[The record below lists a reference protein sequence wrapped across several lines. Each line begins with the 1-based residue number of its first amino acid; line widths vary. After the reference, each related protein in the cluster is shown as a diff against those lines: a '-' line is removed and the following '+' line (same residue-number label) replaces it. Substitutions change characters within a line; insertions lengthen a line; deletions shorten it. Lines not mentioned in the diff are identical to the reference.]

1 MPIKPSLLKNVEN
14 ILGQNKIEKYIE
26 EVKDSLYIE
35 DLSGRISILG
45 NYQEFKI
52 EEFISGI
59 PIAIKGKLNQQG
71 IFLFDEFI
79 HYNNI
84 VGYNEENSERENNN
98 LEAIKEEEKEERID
112 FQNIDTDDKSEERKE
127 NDNSENIFQRQKN
140 IPNYENKNLILFIS
154 NLNLGKLSEYAK
166 GIKPSIRTLLIDFI
180 QNQNN
185 ISNIL
190 YQYSNRI
197 SRIILVG
204 NSLNTFET
212 EIEKENILNSLNSK
226 SSISNIYKNISDNY
240 LLFNN
245 FLNIISNYIYIDV
258 MPSLNSYDDLK
269 YPQAPLNELLFTENI
284 PNINLSSL
292 NLVSNP
298 YFFNIFIPSLNKMKY
313 FIGTSGENINI
324 IKQYSYYENNIDIMK
339 KQIEWGHLCPVNP
352 SYLTLFSLDNIN
364 DPLIINKIPDV
375 YFTSGNKKL
384 NYEKF
389 YIYNKEVILLS
400 LPDFEKTSKCVL
412 FNYEDNSVI
421 EIDFSF
427 EF

>member
-1 MPIKPSLLKNVEN
+1 MPIKPSILKNVEN
-14 ILGQNKIEKYIE
+14 ILGQNKIEKQIE
-26 EVKDSLYIE
+26 EIKDSLYIE

-45 NYQEFKI
+45 NYQDFKI

-71 IFLFDEFI
+71 IFLFDDFLY
-79 HYNNI
+79 YNNI
-84 VGYNEENSERENNN
+84 AGIDGENCERENKN
-98 LEAIKEEEKEERID
+98 LEAIKEEKMEKID
-112 FQNIDTDDKSEERKE
+112 FQNFDTEDKSEERKE
-127 NDNSENIFQRQKN
+127 NDNSVNIFPRQKN
-140 IPNYENKNLILFIS
+140 IPNNENKNLILFLS
-154 NLNLGKLSEYAK
+154 NLNLGKLSEYTN

-185 ISNIL
+185 MNNIL
-190 YQYSNRI
+190 YQLSNRI

-204 NSLNTFET
+204 NSLNTFEPD
-212 EIEKENILNSLNSK
+212 IEKENIFNSLNSK
-226 SSISNIYKNISDNY
+226 SSIANIYKNILENY

-258 MPSLNSYDDLK
+258 MPSMNSYDDLK
-269 YPQAPLNELLFTENI
+269 YPQAPLSELLFTENI

-324 IKQYSYYENNIDIMK
+324 IKQYSCHENNLDIMK
-339 KQIEWGHLCPVNP
+339 KQIEWGHLCPINP
-352 SYLTLFSLDNIN
+352 SHLTLFSLDNKN
-364 DPLIINKIPDV
+364 DPLIINKVPDV

-384 NYEKF
+384 NYEKT
-389 YIYNKEVILLS
+389 YIYNKEVVLLS

-412 FNYEDNSVI
+412 FNYEDNSVM

>member
-1 MPIKPSLLKNVEN
+1 M
-14 ILGQNKIEKYIE
+14 GQNKIEKHIE
-26 EVKDSLYIE
+26 EIKDSLYIE

-45 NYQEFKI
+45 NYQDFKV

-71 IFLFDEFI
+71 IFLFDEFTY
-79 HYNNI
+79 YNNI
-84 VGYNEENSERENNN
+84 IVNNLENPERENNFLDVIN
-98 LEAIKEEEKEERID
+98 EEKGERID
-112 FQNIDTDDKSEERKE
+112 FQNFDTDDKSEERKE
-127 NDNSENIFQRQKN
+127 NDNSVNIFPRQKN
-140 IPNYENKNLILFIS
+140 IPNNENKNLILFLS
-154 NLNLGKLSEYAK
+154 NLNLGKLSEYTN

-185 ISNIL
+185 MNNIL
-190 YQYSNRI
+190 YQLSNRI

-212 EIEKENILNSLNSK
+212 DIEKENIFNSLNSK
-226 SSISNIYKNISDNY
+226 SSIANIYKNILENY

-258 MPSLNSYDDLK
+258 MPSMNSYDDLK
-269 YPQAPLNELLFTENI
+269 YPQAPLSELLFTENI

-298 YFFNIFIPSLNKMKY
+298 YSFNIFIPSLNKMKY

-324 IKQYSYYENNIDIMK
+324 IKQYSCYENNLDIMK

-352 SYLTLFSLDNIN
+352 SHLTLLSLDNKN
-364 DPLIINKIPDV
+364 DPLIIDKIPDV

-384 NYEKF
+384 NYEKIN
-389 YIYNKEVILLS
+389 IYNKEVVLLS
-400 LPDFEKTSKCVL
+400 LPDFEKTSKFAL

>member
-1 MPIKPSLLKNVEN
+1 M
-14 ILGQNKIEKYIE
+14 GQNKIEKHIE
-26 EVKDSLYIE
+26 EIKDSLYIE

-45 NYQEFKI
+45 NYQDFKV

-71 IFLFDEFI
+71 IFLFDEFTY
-79 HYNNI
+79 YNNI
-84 VGYNEENSERENNN
+84 IVNNLENPERENNFLDVIN
-98 LEAIKEEEKEERID
+98 EEKGERID
-112 FQNIDTDDKSEERKE
+112 FQNFDTDDKSEERKE
-127 NDNSENIFQRQKN
+127 NDNSVNIFPRQKN
-140 IPNYENKNLILFIS
+140 IPNNENKNLILFLS
-154 NLNLGKLSEYAK
+154 NLNLGKLSEYTN

-185 ISNIL
+185 MNNIL
-190 YQYSNRI
+190 YQLSNRI

-212 EIEKENILNSLNSK
+212 DIEKENIFNSLNSK
-226 SSISNIYKNISDNY
+226 SSIANIYKNILENY

-258 MPSLNSYDDLK
+258 MPSMNSYDDLK
-269 YPQAPLNELLFTENI
+269 YPQAPLSELLFTENI

-298 YFFNIFIPSLNKMKY
+298 YSFNIFIPSLNKMKY

-324 IKQYSYYENNIDIMK
+324 IKQYSYYENNLDIMK
-339 KQIEWGHLCPVNP
+339 KQIEWGHLCPINP
-352 SYLTLFSLDNIN
+352 LHLTLYSLDNKN
-364 DPLIINKIPDV
+364 DPLIIDKIPDI

-384 NYEKF
+384 NYEKIN
-389 YIYNKEVILLS
+389 IYNKEVVLLS
-400 LPDFEKTSKCVL
+400 LPDFEKTSKFAL

>member
-1 MPIKPSLLKNVEN
+1 M
-14 ILGQNKIEKYIE
+14 GQNKIEKHIE
-26 EVKDSLYIE
+26 EIKDSLYIE

-45 NYQEFKI
+45 NYQDFKV

-71 IFLFDEFI
+71 IFLFDEFTY
-79 HYNNI
+79 YNNI
-84 VGYNEENSERENNN
+84 IDNNLENPERENNFLDVIN
-98 LEAIKEEEKEERID
+98 EEKGERID
-112 FQNIDTDDKSEERKE
+112 FQNFDTDDKSEERKE
-127 NDNSENIFQRQKN
+127 NDNSVNIFPRQKN
-140 IPNYENKNLILFIS
+140 IPNNENKNLILFLS
-154 NLNLGKLSEYAK
+154 NLNLGKLSEYTN

-185 ISNIL
+185 MNNIL
-190 YQYSNRI
+190 YQLSNRI

-204 NSLNTFET
+204 NSLNTFEPD
-212 EIEKENILNSLNSK
+212 IEKENIFNSLNSK
-226 SSISNIYKNISDNY
+226 SSIANIYKNILENY

-258 MPSLNSYDDLK
+258 MSSMNSYDDLK
-269 YPQAPLNELLFTENI
+269 YPQAPLSELLFTENI

-298 YFFNIFIPSLNKMKY
+298 YSFNIFIPSLNKMKY

-324 IKQYSYYENNIDIMK
+324 IKQYSCYENNLDIMK

-352 SYLTLFSLDNIN
+352 SHLTLLSLDNKN
-364 DPLIINKIPDV
+364 DPLIIDKIPDV

-384 NYEKF
+384 NYEKIN
-389 YIYNKEVILLS
+389 IYNKEVVLLS
-400 LPDFEKTSKCVL
+400 LPDFEKTSKFAL

-421 EIDFSF
+421 EIDFTF

>member
-1 MPIKPSLLKNVEN
+1 
-14 ILGQNKIEKYIE
+14 LGQNKIEKHIE
-26 EVKDSLYIE
+26 EIKDSLYIE

-45 NYQEFKI
+45 NYQDFKV

-71 IFLFDEFI
+71 IFLFDEFTY
-79 HYNNI
+79 YNNI
-84 VGYNEENSERENNN
+84 IVNNLENPERENNFLDVIN
-98 LEAIKEEEKEERID
+98 EEKGERID
-112 FQNIDTDDKSEERKE
+112 FQNFDTDDKSEERKE
-127 NDNSENIFQRQKN
+127 NDNSANIFPRQKN
-140 IPNYENKNLILFIS
+140 IPNNENKNLILFLS
-154 NLNLGKLSEYAK
+154 NLNLGKLSEYTN

-185 ISNIL
+185 MNNIL
-190 YQYSNRI
+190 YQLSNRI

-212 EIEKENILNSLNSK
+212 DIEKENIFNSLNSK
-226 SSISNIYKNISDNY
+226 SSIANIYKNILENY

-258 MPSLNSYDDLK
+258 MPSMNSYDDLK
-269 YPQAPLNELLFTENI
+269 YPQAPLSELLFTENI

-324 IKQYSYYENNIDIMK
+324 IKQYSCYENNLDIMK

-352 SYLTLFSLDNIN
+352 SHLTLFSLDNKN
-364 DPLIINKIPDV
+364 DPLIIDKIPDV

-384 NYEKF
+384 NYEKIN
-389 YIYNKEVILLS
+389 IYNKEVVLLS
-400 LPDFEKTSKCVL
+400 LPDFEKTSKFAL

>member
-1 MPIKPSLLKNVEN
+1 M
-14 ILGQNKIEKYIE
+14 GQNKIEKHIE
-26 EVKDSLYIE
+26 EIKDSLYIE

-45 NYQEFKI
+45 NYQDFKV

-71 IFLFDEFI
+71 IFLFDEFTY
-79 HYNNI
+79 YNNI
-84 VGYNEENSERENNN
+84 IVNNLENPERENNFLDVIN
-98 LEAIKEEEKEERID
+98 EEKGERKD
-112 FQNIDTDDKSEERKE
+112 FQNFDTDDKSEERKE
-127 NDNSENIFQRQKN
+127 NDNSANIFPRQKN
-140 IPNYENKNLILFIS
+140 IPNNENKNLILFLS
-154 NLNLGKLSEYAK
+154 NLNLGKLSEYTN

-185 ISNIL
+185 MNNIL
-190 YQYSNRI
+190 YQLSNRI

-212 EIEKENILNSLNSK
+212 DIEKENIFNSLNSK
-226 SSISNIYKNISDNY
+226 SSIANIYKNILENY

-258 MPSLNSYDDLK
+258 MPSMNSYDDLK
-269 YPQAPLNELLFTENI
+269 YPQAPLSELLFTENI

-298 YFFNIFIPSLNKMKY
+298 YSFNIFIPSLNKMKY

-324 IKQYSYYENNIDIMK
+324 IKQYSYYENNLDIMK
-339 KQIEWGHLCPVNP
+339 KQIEWGHLCPINP
-352 SYLTLFSLDNIN
+352 LHLTLYSLDNKN
-364 DPLIINKIPDV
+364 DPLIIDKIPDV

-384 NYEKF
+384 NYEKIN
-389 YIYNKEVILLS
+389 IYNKEVVLLS
-400 LPDFEKTSKCVL
+400 LPDFEKTSKFAL

>member
-1 MPIKPSLLKNVEN
+1 M
-14 ILGQNKIEKYIE
+14 GQNKIEKHIE
-26 EVKDSLYIE
+26 EIKDSLYIE

-45 NYQEFKI
+45 NYQDFKV

-71 IFLFDEFI
+71 IFLFDEFTY
-79 HYNNI
+79 YNNI
-84 VGYNEENSERENNN
+84 IVNNLENPERENNFLDVIN
-98 LEAIKEEEKEERID
+98 EEKGERKD
-112 FQNIDTDDKSEERKE
+112 FQNFDTDDKSEERKE
-127 NDNSENIFQRQKN
+127 NDNSANIFPRQKN
-140 IPNYENKNLILFIS
+140 IPNNENKNLILFLS
-154 NLNLGKLSEYAK
+154 NLNLGKLSEYTN

-185 ISNIL
+185 MNNIL
-190 YQYSNRI
+190 YQLSNRI

-212 EIEKENILNSLNSK
+212 DIEKENIFNSLNSK
-226 SSISNIYKNISDNY
+226 SSIANIYKNILENY

-258 MPSLNSYDDLK
+258 MPSMNSYDDLK
-269 YPQAPLNELLFTENI
+269 YPQAPLSELLFTENI

-298 YFFNIFIPSLNKMKY
+298 YSFNIFIPSLNKMKY

-324 IKQYSYYENNIDIMK
+324 IKQYSCYENNLDIMK
-339 KQIEWGHLCPVNP
+339 KQIEWGHLCPINP
-352 SYLTLFSLDNIN
+352 SHLTLFSLDNKN
-364 DPLIINKIPDV
+364 DPLIIDKIPDV

-384 NYEKF
+384 NYEKIN
-389 YIYNKEVILLS
+389 IYNKEVVLLS
-400 LPDFEKTSKCVL
+400 LPDFEKTSKFAL

>member
-1 MPIKPSLLKNVEN
+1 M
-14 ILGQNKIEKYIE
+14 GQNKIEKHIE
-26 EVKDSLYIE
+26 EIKDSLYIE

-45 NYQEFKI
+45 NYQDFKV

-71 IFLFDEFI
+71 IFLFDEFTY
-79 HYNNI
+79 YNNI
-84 VGYNEENSERENNN
+84 IVNNLENPERENNFLDVIN
-98 LEAIKEEEKEERID
+98 EEKGERID
-112 FQNIDTDDKSEERKE
+112 FQNFDTDDKSEERKE
-127 NDNSENIFQRQKN
+127 NDNSANIFPRQKN
-140 IPNYENKNLILFIS
+140 IPNNENKNLILFLS
-154 NLNLGKLSEYAK
+154 NLNLGKLSEYTN

-185 ISNIL
+185 MNNIL
-190 YQYSNRI
+190 YQLSNRI

-212 EIEKENILNSLNSK
+212 DIEKENIFNSLNSK
-226 SSISNIYKNISDNY
+226 SSIANIYKNILENY

-258 MPSLNSYDDLK
+258 MPSMNSYDDLK
-269 YPQAPLNELLFTENI
+269 YPQAPLSELLFTENI

-298 YFFNIFIPSLNKMKY
+298 YSFNIFIPSLNKMKY

-324 IKQYSYYENNIDIMK
+324 IKQYSYYENNLDIMK
-339 KQIEWGHLCPVNP
+339 KQIEWGHLCPINP
-352 SYLTLFSLDNIN
+352 LHLTLYSLDNKN
-364 DPLIINKIPDV
+364 DPLIIDKIPDI

-384 NYEKF
+384 NYEKIN
-389 YIYNKEVILLS
+389 IYNKEVVLLS
-400 LPDFEKTSKCVL
+400 LPDFEKTSKFAL

>member
-1 MPIKPSLLKNVEN
+1 M
-14 ILGQNKIEKYIE
+14 GQNKIEKHIE
-26 EVKDSLYIE
+26 EIKDSLYIE

-45 NYQEFKI
+45 NYQDFKV

-71 IFLFDEFI
+71 IFLFDEFTY
-79 HYNNI
+79 YNNI
-84 VGYNEENSERENNN
+84 IGNNLENPERENNFLDVIN
-98 LEAIKEEEKEERID
+98 EEKGERID
-112 FQNIDTDDKSEERKE
+112 FLNFDTDDKSEERKE
-127 NDNSENIFQRQKN
+127 NDNSANIFPRQKN
-140 IPNYENKNLILFIS
+140 IPNNENKNLILFLS
-154 NLNLGKLSEYAK
+154 NLNLGKLSEYTN

-185 ISNIL
+185 MNNIL
-190 YQYSNRI
+190 YQLSNRI

-212 EIEKENILNSLNSK
+212 DIEKENIFNSLNSK
-226 SSISNIYKNISDNY
+226 SSIANIYKNILENY

-258 MPSLNSYDDLK
+258 MPSMNSYDDLK
-269 YPQAPLNELLFTENI
+269 YPQAPLSELLFTENI

-298 YFFNIFIPSLNKMKY
+298 YSFNIFIPSLNKMKY

-324 IKQYSYYENNIDIMK
+324 IKQYSCYENNLDIMK
-339 KQIEWGHLCPVNP
+339 KQIEWGHLCPINP
-352 SYLTLFSLDNIN
+352 SHLTLFSLDNKN
-364 DPLIINKIPDV
+364 DPLIIDKIPDV

-384 NYEKF
+384 NYEKIN
-389 YIYNKEVILLS
+389 IYNKEVVLLS
-400 LPDFEKTSKCVL
+400 LPDFEKTSKFAL

>member
-1 MPIKPSLLKNVEN
+1 MPIKPSILKNVEN
-14 ILGQNKIEKYIE
+14 ILGQSKIEKHIE
-26 EVKDSLYIE
+26 EIKDSLYIE
-35 DLSGRISILG
+35 DSSGRISIIG
-45 NYQEFKI
+45 NYQNFKV

-59 PIAIKGKLNQQG
+59 PIAIKGKMNQQG
-71 IFLFDEFI
+71 IFLFDEFVF
-79 HYNNI
+79 YNNI
-84 VGYNEENSERENNN
+84 AENKGKNEERENKN
-98 LEAIKEEEKEERID
+98 LEVIKEEKVERID
-112 FQNIDTDDKSEERKE
+112 FQNFDTDDKSEERKD
-127 NDNSENIFQRQKN
+127 NDNSVNIFPRQKN
-140 IPNYENKNLILFIS
+140 IPNNENKNLILFLS
-154 NLNLGKLSEYAK
+154 NLNLGKLSEYEK

-185 ISNIL
+185 MNNIL
-190 YQYSNRI
+190 YQFSNRI
-197 SRIILVG
+197 NRIILVG

-212 EIEKENILNSLNSK
+212 EIEKVNIFNSSNSDPT
-226 SSISNIYKNISDNY
+226 IANIYKNILENY

-258 MPSLNSYDDLK
+258 MPSINSYDDLK
-269 YPQAPLNELLFTENI
+269 YPQAPLSELLFTENI

-298 YFFNIFIPSLNKMKY
+298 YFFNIFIPSLNKKKY

-324 IKQYSYYENNIDIMK
+324 IKQYSCYENNLDIMK
-339 KQIEWGHLCPVNP
+339 KQMEWGHLCPMNP
-352 SYLTLFSLDNIN
+352 SYLTLFSLDNKN

-375 YFTSGNKKL
+375 YFTTGNKIL
-384 NYEKF
+384 NYEKI

-400 LPDFEKTSKCVL
+400 LPDFSKTSKCVL
-412 FNYEDNSVI
+412 FNYEDNSFI

>member
-1 MPIKPSLLKNVEN
+1 M
-14 ILGQNKIEKYIE
+14 GQNKIEKHIE
-26 EVKDSLYIE
+26 EIKDSLYIE

-45 NYQEFKI
+45 NYQDFKV

-71 IFLFDEFI
+71 IFLFDEFTY
-79 HYNNI
+79 YNNI
-84 VGYNEENSERENNN
+84 IVNNLENPERENNFLDVIN
-98 LEAIKEEEKEERID
+98 EEKGERKD
-112 FQNIDTDDKSEERKE
+112 FQNFDTDDKSEERKE
-127 NDNSENIFQRQKN
+127 NDNSANIFPRQKN
-140 IPNYENKNLILFIS
+140 IPNNENKNLILFLS
-154 NLNLGKLSEYAK
+154 NLNLGKLSEYTN

-185 ISNIL
+185 MNNIL
-190 YQYSNRI
+190 YQLSNRI

-212 EIEKENILNSLNSK
+212 DIEKENIFNSLNSK
-226 SSISNIYKNISDNY
+226 SSIANIYKNILENY

-258 MPSLNSYDDLK
+258 MPSMNSYDDLK
-269 YPQAPLNELLFTENI
+269 YPQAPLSELLFTENI

-298 YFFNIFIPSLNKMKY
+298 YSFNIFIPSLNKMKY

-324 IKQYSYYENNIDIMK
+324 IKQYSYYENNLDIMK
-339 KQIEWGHLCPVNP
+339 KQIEWGHLCPINP
-352 SYLTLFSLDNIN
+352 LHLTLYSLDNKN
-364 DPLIINKIPDV
+364 DPLIIDKIPDI

-384 NYEKF
+384 NYEKIN
-389 YIYNKEVILLS
+389 IYNKEVVLLS
-400 LPDFEKTSKCVL
+400 LPDFEKTSKFAL

>member
-14 ILGQNKIEKYIE
+14 ILGQNKIEKHIE

-59 PIAIKGKLNQQG
+59 PIAIKGKLSQQG

-79 HYNNI
+79 YYNNI
-84 VGYNEENSERENNN
+84 VGNNEENLERENNN

-112 FQNIDTDDKSEERKE
+112 FQNFDTDDKSEERKE
-127 NDNSENIFQRQKN
+127 NDNSENNFPRLKN
-140 IPNYENKNLILFIS
+140 IPYNGNKNLILFIS
-154 NLNLGKLSEYAK
+154 NLNLGKLSEYTK

-180 QNQNN
+180 HNQNN

-352 SYLTLFSLDNIN
+352 SYLTLFSLDNKN

>member
-1 MPIKPSLLKNVEN
+1 M
-14 ILGQNKIEKYIE
+14 GQNKIEKHIE
-26 EVKDSLYIE
+26 EIKDSLYIE

-45 NYQEFKI
+45 NYQDFKV

-71 IFLFDEFI
+71 IFLFDEFTY
-79 HYNNI
+79 YNNI
-84 VGYNEENSERENNN
+84 IVNNLENPERENNFLDVIN
-98 LEAIKEEEKEERID
+98 EEKGERID
-112 FQNIDTDDKSEERKE
+112 FQNFDTDDKSEERKE
-127 NDNSENIFQRQKN
+127 NDNSINIFPRQKN
-140 IPNYENKNLILFIS
+140 IPNNENKNLILFLS
-154 NLNLGKLSEYAK
+154 NLNLGKLSEYTN

-185 ISNIL
+185 MNNIL
-190 YQYSNRI
+190 YQLSNRI

-212 EIEKENILNSLNSK
+212 DIEKENIFNSLNSK
-226 SSISNIYKNISDNY
+226 SSIANIYKNILENY

-258 MPSLNSYDDLK
+258 MPSMNSYDDLK
-269 YPQAPLNELLFTENI
+269 YPQAPLSELLFTENI

-298 YFFNIFIPSLNKMKY
+298 YSFNIFIPSLNKMKY

-324 IKQYSYYENNIDIMK
+324 IKQYSCYENNLDIMK
-339 KQIEWGHLCPVNP
+339 KQIEWGHLCPINP
-352 SYLTLFSLDNIN
+352 SHLTLFSLDNKN
-364 DPLIINKIPDV
+364 DPLIIDKIPDV

-384 NYEKF
+384 NYEKIN
-389 YIYNKEVILLS
+389 IYNKEVVLLS
-400 LPDFEKTSKCVL
+400 LPDFEKTSKFAL

>member
-1 MPIKPSLLKNVEN
+1 MPIKPSTLKNVEN
-14 ILGQNKIEKYIE
+14 ILGQNKIEKHIE
-26 EVKDSLYIE
+26 EIKDSLYIE
-35 DLSGRISILG
+35 DLSGRISLLG
-45 NYQEFKI
+45 NYQDFKV

-71 IFLFDEFI
+71 IFLFDEFLY
-79 HYNNI
+79 YNNI
-84 VGYNEENSERENNN
+84 VGVDGENSEKNNKN
-98 LEAIKEEEKEERID
+98 LDVINEEKAERID
-112 FQNIDTDDKSEERKE
+112 FQNIDTDDKSEGKKE
-127 NDNSENIFQRQKN
+127 NNNSVNIFPRKK
-140 IPNYENKNLILFIS
+140 IISNYESKNLILFLS
-154 NLNLGKLSEYAK
+154 NLNLGKLSEYTN
-166 GIKPSIRTLLIDFI
+166 GLKPSIRTLLIDFI

-185 ISNIL
+185 MNNKLYRLSNK
-190 YQYSNRI
+190 I

-212 EIEKENILNSLNSK
+212 DIEKENIFNSLNSK
-226 SSISNIYKNISDNY
+226 TSIINTYKNILENY

-245 FLNIISNYIYIDV
+245 FLNIISNYIFIDV

-269 YPQAPLNELLFTENI
+269 YPQAPINELLFTENI

-298 YFFNIFIPSLNKMKY
+298 YFFNIFIPSLNKLKY
-313 FIGTSGENINI
+313 FIGTSGENINV
-324 IKQYSYYENNIDIMK
+324 IKQYSCYENNLDIMK

-352 SYLTLFSLDNIN
+352 SHLTLFSLDNKN
-364 DPLIINKIPDV
+364 DPLIINKIPDI
-375 YFTSGNKKL
+375 YFTSGNKNL
-384 NYEKF
+384 NYEKA
-389 YIYNKEVILLS
+389 YIYNKEVMLLS

>member
-1 MPIKPSLLKNVEN
+1 M
-14 ILGQNKIEKYIE
+14 GQNKIEKHIE
-26 EVKDSLYIE
+26 EIKDSLYIE

-45 NYQEFKI
+45 NYQDFKV

-71 IFLFDEFI
+71 IFLFDEFTY
-79 HYNNI
+79 YNNI
-84 VGYNEENSERENNN
+84 IVNNLENPERENNFLDVIN
-98 LEAIKEEEKEERID
+98 EEKGERID
-112 FQNIDTDDKSEERKE
+112 FQNFDTDDKSEERKE
-127 NDNSENIFQRQKN
+127 NDNSVNIFPRQKN
-140 IPNYENKNLILFIS
+140 IPNNENKNLILFLS
-154 NLNLGKLSEYAK
+154 NLNLGKLSEYTN

-185 ISNIL
+185 MNNIL
-190 YQYSNRI
+190 YQLSNRI

-212 EIEKENILNSLNSK
+212 DIEKENIFNSLNSK
-226 SSISNIYKNISDNY
+226 SSIANIYKNILENY

-258 MPSLNSYDDLK
+258 MPSMNSYDDLK
-269 YPQAPLNELLFTENI
+269 YPQAPLSELLFTENI

-298 YFFNIFIPSLNKMKY
+298 YSFNIFIPSLNKMKY

-324 IKQYSYYENNIDIMK
+324 IKQYSCYENNLDIMK
-339 KQIEWGHLCPVNP
+339 KQIEWGHLCPINP
-352 SYLTLFSLDNIN
+352 LHLTLYSLDNKN
-364 DPLIINKIPDV
+364 DPLIIDKIPDV

-384 NYEKF
+384 NYEKIN
-389 YIYNKEVILLS
+389 IYNKEVVLLS
-400 LPDFEKTSKCVL
+400 LPDFEKTSKFAL

>member
-1 MPIKPSLLKNVEN
+1 M
-14 ILGQNKIEKYIE
+14 GQNKIEKHIE
-26 EVKDSLYIE
+26 EIKDSLYIE

-45 NYQEFKI
+45 NYQDFKV

-71 IFLFDEFI
+71 IFLFDEFTY
-79 HYNNI
+79 YNNI
-84 VGYNEENSERENNN
+84 IVNNLENPERENNFLDVIN
-98 LEAIKEEEKEERID
+98 EEKGERKD
-112 FQNIDTDDKSEERKE
+112 FQNFDTDDKSEERKE
-127 NDNSENIFQRQKN
+127 NDNSVNIFPRQKN
-140 IPNYENKNLILFIS
+140 IPNNENKNLILFLS
-154 NLNLGKLSEYAK
+154 NLNLGKLSEYTN

-185 ISNIL
+185 MNNIL
-190 YQYSNRI
+190 YQLSNRI

-212 EIEKENILNSLNSK
+212 DIEKENIFNSLNSK
-226 SSISNIYKNISDNY
+226 SSIANIYKNILENY

-258 MPSLNSYDDLK
+258 MPSMNSYDDLK
-269 YPQAPLNELLFTENI
+269 YPQAPLSELLFTENI

-298 YFFNIFIPSLNKMKY
+298 YSFNIFIPSLNKMKY

-324 IKQYSYYENNIDIMK
+324 IKQYSYYENNLDIMK
-339 KQIEWGHLCPVNP
+339 KQIEWGHLCPINP
-352 SYLTLFSLDNIN
+352 LHLTLYSLDNKN
-364 DPLIINKIPDV
+364 DPLIIDKIPDI

-384 NYEKF
+384 NYEKIN
-389 YIYNKEVILLS
+389 IYNKEVVLLS
-400 LPDFEKTSKCVL
+400 LPDFEKTSKFAL

>member
-1 MPIKPSLLKNVEN
+1 
-14 ILGQNKIEKYIE
+14 LGQNKIEKHIE
-26 EVKDSLYIE
+26 EIKDSLYIE

-45 NYQEFKI
+45 NYQDFKV

-71 IFLFDEFI
+71 IFLFDEFTY
-79 HYNNI
+79 YNNI
-84 VGYNEENSERENNN
+84 IVNNLENPERENNFLDVIN
-98 LEAIKEEEKEERID
+98 EEKGERID
-112 FQNIDTDDKSEERKE
+112 FQNFDTDDKSEERKE
-127 NDNSENIFQRQKN
+127 NDNSVNIFPRQKN
-140 IPNYENKNLILFIS
+140 IPNNENKNLILFLS
-154 NLNLGKLSEYAK
+154 NLNLGKLSEYTN

-185 ISNIL
+185 MNNVL
-190 YQYSNRI
+190 YQLSNRI

-212 EIEKENILNSLNSK
+212 DIEKENIFNSLNSK
-226 SSISNIYKNISDNY
+226 SSIANIYKNILENY

-258 MPSLNSYDDLK
+258 MPSMNSYDDLK
-269 YPQAPLNELLFTENI
+269 YPQAPLSELLFTENI

-324 IKQYSYYENNIDIMK
+324 IKQYSCYENNLDIMK

-352 SYLTLFSLDNIN
+352 SHLTLFSLDNKN
-364 DPLIINKIPDV
+364 DPLIIDKIPDV

-384 NYEKF
+384 NYEKIN
-389 YIYNKEVILLS
+389 IYNKEVVLLS
-400 LPDFEKTSKCVL
+400 LPDFEKTSKFAL
-412 FNYEDNSVI
+412 FNDEDNSVI

>member
-1 MPIKPSLLKNVEN
+1 MPIKPSTLKNVEN
-14 ILGQNKIEKYIE
+14 ILGQNKIEKHIE
-26 EVKDSLYIE
+26 EIKDSLYIE

-45 NYQEFKI
+45 NYQDFKV

-71 IFLFDEFI
+71 IFLFDEFLY
-79 HYNNI
+79 YNNI
-84 VGYNEENSERENNN
+84 VGVDGENSEKNNKN
-98 LEAIKEEEKEERID
+98 LDVINEEKAERID
-112 FQNIDTDDKSEERKE
+112 FQNIDTDDKSEGKKE
-127 NDNSENIFQRQKN
+127 NNNSVNIFPRKK
-140 IPNYENKNLILFIS
+140 IISNYESKNLILFLS
-154 NLNLGKLSEYAK
+154 NLNLGKLSEYTN
-166 GIKPSIRTLLIDFI
+166 GLKPSIRTLLIDFI

-185 ISNIL
+185 MNNKLYRLSNK
-190 YQYSNRI
+190 I

-212 EIEKENILNSLNSK
+212 DIEKENIFNSLNSK
-226 SSISNIYKNISDNY
+226 TSIINTYKNILENY

-245 FLNIISNYIYIDV
+245 FLNIISNYIFIDV
-258 MPSLNSYDDLK
+258 MSSLNSYDDLK
-269 YPQAPLNELLFTENI
+269 YPQAPINELLFTENI

-298 YFFNIFIPSLNKMKY
+298 YFFNIFIPSLNKLKY
-313 FIGTSGENINI
+313 FIGTSGENINV
-324 IKQYSYYENNIDIMK
+324 IKQYSCYENNLDIMK

-352 SYLTLFSLDNIN
+352 SHLTLFSLDNKN
-364 DPLIINKIPDV
+364 DPLIINKIPDI
-375 YFTSGNKKL
+375 YFTSGNKNL
-384 NYEKF
+384 NYEKA
-389 YIYNKEVILLS
+389 YIYNKEVMLLS

>member
-1 MPIKPSLLKNVEN
+1 M
-14 ILGQNKIEKYIE
+14 GQNKIEKHIE
-26 EVKDSLYIE
+26 EIKDSLYIE

-45 NYQEFKI
+45 NYQDFKV

-71 IFLFDEFI
+71 IFLFDEFTY
-79 HYNNI
+79 YNNI
-84 VGYNEENSERENNN
+84 IDNNLENPERENNFLDVIN
-98 LEAIKEEEKEERID
+98 EEKGERID
-112 FQNIDTDDKSEERKE
+112 FQNFDTDDKSEERKE
-127 NDNSENIFQRQKN
+127 NDNSVNIFPRQKN
-140 IPNYENKNLILFIS
+140 IPNNENKNLILFLS
-154 NLNLGKLSEYAK
+154 NLNLGKLSEYTN

-185 ISNIL
+185 MNNIL
-190 YQYSNRI
+190 YQLSNRI

-204 NSLNTFET
+204 NSLNTFEPD
-212 EIEKENILNSLNSK
+212 IEKENIFNSLNSK
-226 SSISNIYKNISDNY
+226 SSIANIYKNILENY

-258 MPSLNSYDDLK
+258 MSSMNSYDDLK
-269 YPQAPLNELLFTENI
+269 YPQAPLSELLFTENI

-298 YFFNIFIPSLNKMKY
+298 YSFNIFIPSLNKMKY

-324 IKQYSYYENNIDIMK
+324 IKQYSCYENNLDIMK

-352 SYLTLFSLDNIN
+352 SHLTLLSLDNKN
-364 DPLIINKIPDV
+364 DPLIIDKIPDV

-384 NYEKF
+384 NYEKIN
-389 YIYNKEVILLS
+389 IYNKEVVLLS
-400 LPDFEKTSKCVL
+400 LPDFEKTSKFAL

>member
-1 MPIKPSLLKNVEN
+1 MPIKPSILKNVEN
-14 ILGQNKIEKYIE
+14 ILGQNKIEKHIE
-26 EVKDSLYIE
+26 EIKDSLYIE
-35 DLSGRISILG
+35 DLSGRISIIG
-45 NYQEFKI
+45 NYQDFKI

-71 IFLFDEFI
+71 IFLFDEFLY
-79 HYNNI
+79 YNNI
-84 VGYNEENSERENNN
+84 VGIYGENCERENKN
-98 LEAIKEEEKEERID
+98 LENIKEENVERID
-112 FQNIDTDDKSEERKE
+112 FQNFDTDDKSEERKE
-127 NDNSENIFQRQKN
+127 NDNSVNIFPRQKN
-140 IPNYENKNLILFIS
+140 IANNENKNLILFLS
-154 NLNLGKLSEYAK
+154 NLNLGNLSEYTK

-185 ISNIL
+185 MNNVL
-190 YQYSNRI
+190 YQLSNRI

-212 EIEKENILNSLNSK
+212 DIEKENIFNSLNSK
-226 SSISNIYKNISDNY
+226 SSITNIYKNILENY
-240 LLFNN
+240 FLFNN
-245 FLNIISNYIYIDV
+245 FLNIISNYIFIDV
-258 MPSLNSYDDLK
+258 MPSMNSYDDLK
-269 YPQAPLNELLFTENI
+269 YPQAPLSELLFTESI
-284 PNINLSSL
+284 PNINSSSL

-324 IKQYSYYENNIDIMK
+324 IKQYSCHENNLDIMK
-339 KQIEWGHLCPVNP
+339 KQIEWGHLCPINP
-352 SYLTLFSLDNIN
+352 SHLTLFSLDNKN
-364 DPLIINKIPDV
+364 DPLIINKVPDV

-384 NYEKF
+384 NYEKT
-389 YIYNKEVILLS
+389 YIYNKEVALLS

-421 EIDFSF
+421 EIDFLF

>member
-1 MPIKPSLLKNVEN
+1 M
-14 ILGQNKIEKYIE
+14 GQNKIEKHIE
-26 EVKDSLYIE
+26 EIKDSLYIE

-45 NYQEFKI
+45 NYQDFKV

-71 IFLFDEFI
+71 IFLFDEFTY
-79 HYNNI
+79 YNNI
-84 VGYNEENSERENNN
+84 IDNNLENPERENNFLDVIN
-98 LEAIKEEEKEERID
+98 EEKGERID
-112 FQNIDTDDKSEERKE
+112 FQNFDTDDKSEERKE
-127 NDNSENIFQRQKN
+127 NDNSANIFPRQKN
-140 IPNYENKNLILFIS
+140 IPNNENKNLILFLS
-154 NLNLGKLSEYAK
+154 NLNLGKLSEYTN

-185 ISNIL
+185 MNNIL
-190 YQYSNRI
+190 YQLSNRI

-204 NSLNTFET
+204 NSLNTFEPD
-212 EIEKENILNSLNSK
+212 IEKENIFNSLNSK
-226 SSISNIYKNISDNY
+226 SSIANIYKNILENY

-258 MPSLNSYDDLK
+258 MSSMNSYDDLK
-269 YPQAPLNELLFTENI
+269 YPQAPLSELLFTENI

-298 YFFNIFIPSLNKMKY
+298 YSFNIFIPSLNKMKY

-324 IKQYSYYENNIDIMK
+324 IKQYSCYENNLDIMK

-352 SYLTLFSLDNIN
+352 SHLTLFSLDNKN
-364 DPLIINKIPDV
+364 DPLIIDKIPDV

-384 NYEKF
+384 NYEKIN
-389 YIYNKEVILLS
+389 IYNKEVVLLS
-400 LPDFEKTSKCVL
+400 LPDFEKTSKFAL

-421 EIDFSF
+421 EIDFTF

>member
-1 MPIKPSLLKNVEN
+1 MPIKPSILKNVEN
-14 ILGQNKIEKYIE
+14 ILGQNKIEKHIE
-26 EVKDSLYIE
+26 EIKDSLYIE

-45 NYQEFKI
+45 NYQDFKI

-71 IFLFDEFI
+71 IFLFDEFTY
-79 HYNNI
+79 YNNI
-84 VGYNEENSERENNN
+84 IVNNLENPERENNFLDVIN
-98 LEAIKEEEKEERID
+98 EEKGERID
-112 FQNIDTDDKSEERKE
+112 FQNFDTDDKSEERKE
-127 NDNSENIFQRQKN
+127 NDNSVNIFPRQKN
-140 IPNYENKNLILFIS
+140 IPNNENKNLILFLS
-154 NLNLGKLSEYAK
+154 NLNLGKLSEYTN

-185 ISNIL
+185 MNNIL
-190 YQYSNRI
+190 YQLSNRI

-212 EIEKENILNSLNSK
+212 DIEKENIFNSLNSK
-226 SSISNIYKNISDNY
+226 SSIANIYKNILENY

-258 MPSLNSYDDLK
+258 MPSMNSYDDLK
-269 YPQAPLNELLFTENI
+269 YPQAPLSELLFTENI

-298 YFFNIFIPSLNKMKY
+298 YSFNIFIPSLNKMKY

-324 IKQYSYYENNIDIMK
+324 IKQYSYYENNLDIMK
-339 KQIEWGHLCPVNP
+339 KQIEWGHLCPINP
-352 SYLTLFSLDNIN
+352 SYLTLFSLDNKN
-364 DPLIINKIPDV
+364 DPLIIDKIPDV

-384 NYEKF
+384 NYEKIN
-389 YIYNKEVILLS
+389 IYNKEVVLLS

-412 FNYEDNSVI
+412 FNYEDNSVM

>member
-298 YFFNIFIPSLNKMKY
+298 YFFNIFIPTSNKMKY

-324 IKQYSYYENNIDIMK
+324 IKQYSHYENNIDIMK

-352 SYLTLFSLDNIN
+352 SYLTLFSLDNKK

-400 LPDFEKTSKCVL
+400 LPDFEKTSKCIL

>member
-1 MPIKPSLLKNVEN
+1 MPIKPSTLKNVEN
-14 ILGQNKIEKYIE
+14 ILGQNKIEKHIE
-26 EVKDSLYIE
+26 EIKDSLYIE

-45 NYQEFKI
+45 NYQDFKV

-71 IFLFDEFI
+71 IFLFDEFLY
-79 HYNNI
+79 YNNI
-84 VGYNEENSERENNN
+84 VGVDGENSEKNNKN
-98 LEAIKEEEKEERID
+98 LDVINEEKAERID
-112 FQNIDTDDKSEERKE
+112 FQNIDTDDKSEEKKE
-127 NDNSENIFQRQKN
+127 NNNSVNIFPRKK
-140 IPNYENKNLILFIS
+140 IISNYENKNLILFIS
-154 NLNLGKLSEYAK
+154 NLNLGKLSEYTN
-166 GIKPSIRTLLIDFI
+166 GLKPSIRTLLIDFI

-185 ISNIL
+185 MNNKL
-190 YQYSNRI
+190 YRLSNRI

-212 EIEKENILNSLNSK
+212 DIEKENLFNSLNSK
-226 SSISNIYKNISDNY
+226 ASIINTYKNILENY

-269 YPQAPLNELLFTENI
+269 YPQSPISKLLFTENI

-324 IKQYSYYENNIDIMK
+324 IKQYSCYENNLDIMK

-352 SYLTLFSLDNIN
+352 SHLTLFSLDNKN
-364 DPLIINKIPDV
+364 DPLIIDKIPDV

-384 NYEKF
+384 NYEKT
-389 YIYNKEVILLS
+389 YIYNKEVVFLS

-412 FNYEDNSVI
+412 FNYEDNSAI

-427 EF
+427 EL

>member
-1 MPIKPSLLKNVEN
+1 M
-14 ILGQNKIEKYIE
+14 GQNKIEKHIE
-26 EVKDSLYIE
+26 EIKDSLYIE

-45 NYQEFKI
+45 NYQDFKV

-71 IFLFDEFI
+71 IFLFDEFTY
-79 HYNNI
+79 YNNI
-84 VGYNEENSERENNN
+84 IGNNLENPERENNFLDVIN
-98 LEAIKEEEKEERID
+98 EEKGERID
-112 FQNIDTDDKSEERKE
+112 FQNFDTDDKSEERKE
-127 NDNSENIFQRQKN
+127 NDNSANIFPRQKN
-140 IPNYENKNLILFIS
+140 IPNNENKNLILFLS
-154 NLNLGKLSEYAK
+154 NLNLGKLSEYTN

-185 ISNIL
+185 MNNIL
-190 YQYSNRI
+190 YQLSNRI

-212 EIEKENILNSLNSK
+212 DIEKENIFNSLNSK
-226 SSISNIYKNISDNY
+226 SSIANIYKNILENY

-258 MPSLNSYDDLK
+258 MPSMNSYDDLK
-269 YPQAPLNELLFTENI
+269 YPQAPLSELLFTENI

-298 YFFNIFIPSLNKMKY
+298 YSFNIFIPSLNKMKY

-324 IKQYSYYENNIDIMK
+324 IKQYSCYENNLDIMK
-339 KQIEWGHLCPVNP
+339 KQIEWGHLCPINP
-352 SYLTLFSLDNIN
+352 SHLTLFSLDNKN
-364 DPLIINKIPDV
+364 DPLIIDKIPDV

-384 NYEKF
+384 NYEKIN
-389 YIYNKEVILLS
+389 IYNKEVVLLS
-400 LPDFEKTSKCVL
+400 LPDFEKTSKFAL

>member
-14 ILGQNKIEKYIE
+14 ILGQNKIEKHIE

-59 PIAIKGKLNQQG
+59 PIAIKGKLSQQG

-79 HYNNI
+79 YYNNI
-84 VGYNEENSERENNN
+84 VGNNEENSKRENNN
-98 LEAIKEEEKEERID
+98 LEAIKEEEKEEKID
-112 FQNIDTDDKSEERKE
+112 FQNFDTDDKSEERKE
-127 NDNSENIFQRQKN
+127 NDNSENIFPRLKN
-140 IPNYENKNLILFIS
+140 IPYNENKNLILFIS
-154 NLNLGKLSEYAK
+154 NLNLGKISEYTK
-166 GIKPSIRTLLIDFI
+166 GIKPSIRSLLIDFI

-226 SSISNIYKNISDNY
+226 SSMINIYKNISDNY

-352 SYLTLFSLDNIN
+352 SYLTLFSLDNKK

-400 LPDFEKTSKCVL
+400 LPDFEKTSKCIL

>member
-1 MPIKPSLLKNVEN
+1 M
-14 ILGQNKIEKYIE
+14 GQNKIEKHIE
-26 EVKDSLYIE
+26 EIKDSLYIE

-45 NYQEFKI
+45 NYQDFKV

-71 IFLFDEFI
+71 IFLFDEFTY
-79 HYNNI
+79 YNNI
-84 VGYNEENSERENNN
+84 IVNNLENPERENNFLDVIN
-98 LEAIKEEEKEERID
+98 EEKGERID
-112 FQNIDTDDKSEERKE
+112 FLNFDTDDKSEERKE
-127 NDNSENIFQRQKN
+127 NDNSINIFPRQKN
-140 IPNYENKNLILFIS
+140 IPNNENKNLILFLS
-154 NLNLGKLSEYAK
+154 NLNLGKLSEYTN

-185 ISNIL
+185 MNNIL
-190 YQYSNRI
+190 YQLSNRI

-212 EIEKENILNSLNSK
+212 DIEKENIFNSLNSK
-226 SSISNIYKNISDNY
+226 SSIANIYKNILENY

-258 MPSLNSYDDLK
+258 MPSMNSYDDLK
-269 YPQAPLNELLFTENI
+269 YPQAPLSELLFTENI

-298 YFFNIFIPSLNKMKY
+298 YSFNIFIPSLNKMKY

-324 IKQYSYYENNIDIMK
+324 IKQYSCYENNLDIMK
-339 KQIEWGHLCPVNP
+339 KQIEWGHLCPINP
-352 SYLTLFSLDNIN
+352 SHLTLFSLDNKN
-364 DPLIINKIPDV
+364 DPLIIDKIPDV

-384 NYEKF
+384 NYEKIN
-389 YIYNKEVILLS
+389 IYNKEVVLLS
-400 LPDFEKTSKCVL
+400 LPDFEKTSKFAL

>member
-1 MPIKPSLLKNVEN
+1 
-14 ILGQNKIEKYIE
+14 LGQNKIEKHIE
-26 EVKDSLYIE
+26 EIKDSLYIE

-45 NYQEFKI
+45 NYQDFKV

-71 IFLFDEFI
+71 IFLFDEFTY
-79 HYNNI
+79 YNNI
-84 VGYNEENSERENNN
+84 IGNNLENPERENNFLDVIN
-98 LEAIKEEEKEERID
+98 EEKGERID
-112 FQNIDTDDKSEERKE
+112 FQNFDTDDKSEERKE
-127 NDNSENIFQRQKN
+127 NDNSINIFPRQKN
-140 IPNYENKNLILFIS
+140 IPNNENKNLILFLS
-154 NLNLGKLSEYAK
+154 NLNLGKLSEYTN

-185 ISNIL
+185 MNNIL
-190 YQYSNRI
+190 YQLSNRI

-212 EIEKENILNSLNSK
+212 DIEKENIFNSLNSK
-226 SSISNIYKNISDNY
+226 SSIANIYKNILENY

-258 MPSLNSYDDLK
+258 MPSMNSYDDLK
-269 YPQAPLNELLFTENI
+269 YPQAPLSELLFTENI

-324 IKQYSYYENNIDIMK
+324 IKQYSCYENNLDIMK
-339 KQIEWGHLCPVNP
+339 KQIEWGHLCPINP
-352 SYLTLFSLDNIN
+352 SHLTLFSLDNKN
-364 DPLIINKIPDV
+364 DPLIIDKIPDI

-384 NYEKF
+384 NYEKIN
-389 YIYNKEVILLS
+389 IYNKEVVLLS
-400 LPDFEKTSKCVL
+400 LPDFVKTSKFAL